1 MAVSDPFL
9 KWSDDYLLGI
19 EEIDFEHRE
28 FFVHLNVLHDELINE
43 DDKNKIEDCLVEL
56 HLRLKTHFELENK
69 YIRDHQIGDFN
80 AHVQEHKTILNNL
93 TEFINEFT
101 ITPGLSYG
109 DKLKG
114 VLGDWILEHIQ
125 TRDREIAEYIKV
137 NQIKPES
144 FYLTT

>member
-1 MAVSDPFL
+1 MAVSVPFL

-56 HLRLKTHFELENK
+56 HLRLKTHFDLENK

-80 AHVQEHKTILNNL
+80 SHVQEHKTILNNL

-101 ITPGLSYG
+101 ITPGLNYG
-109 DKLKG
+109 DKLKS
-114 VLGDWILEHIQ
+114 VLGDWILDHIQ